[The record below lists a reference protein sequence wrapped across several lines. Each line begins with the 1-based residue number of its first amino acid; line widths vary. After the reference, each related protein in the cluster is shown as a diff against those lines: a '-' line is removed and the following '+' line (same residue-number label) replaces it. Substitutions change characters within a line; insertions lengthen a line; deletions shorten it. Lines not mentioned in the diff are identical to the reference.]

1 MYAATKETNEFNT
14 CSGCGQWFL
23 NEKKKTMDFLVKSN
37 ALRSKSGK
45 KWNDIETEDNN
56 IDALQNKLKLM

>member
-1 MYAATKETNEFNT
+1 MNLTPVVVVV
-14 CSGCGQWFL
+14 SGFRM
-23 NEKKKTMDFLVKSN
+23 KKKTMDFLVKSN
-37 ALRSKSGK
+37 ALRSKSRK